1 MDILRSFQCD
11 PIILYLSVRRSNNL
25 FPVVNTL
32 TLNTIFRVFIYHPL
46 RYFTDITSRN
56 CDTIVA
62 PSIRWD
68 DTYHKY
74 SGLAIKPNRNI
85 WITFFVKKKDNF
97 PKSNSLLVF
106 IRIRLMSWLMP
117 GSRATNIV
125 PVCTYPIVKISIPP
139 YY

>member
-1 MDILRSFQCD
+1 MYTYIILIFLVFSKFIEKMDILRSFQCD
-11 PIILYLSVRRSNNL
+11 PIILYLSARRSNNL

-68 DTYHKY
+68 DTYHKH

-85 WITFFVKKKDNF
+85 WITFFVKKRQL
-97 PKSNSLLVF
+97 PSLHLSH
-106 IRIRLMSWLMP
+106 R
-117 GSRATNIV
+117 
-125 PVCTYPIVKISIPP
+125 
-139 YY
+139 